1 MLERIL
7 VGNIISMSKGLG
19 YTVPGQIEANIFDL
33 RKIHTK
39 LKGTHM
45 LAFLGTFSVNFEIPD
60 YWGIGKSVSRGFG
73 TVKRLKFGNWR
84 VKS

>member
-33 RKIHTK
+33 RDIHTK

-45 LAFLGTFSVNFEIPD
+45 LGFLGTFPSTSKFLTFV
-60 YWGIGKSVSRGFG
+60 VSANPCRGG
-73 TVKRLKFGNWR
+73 WDGEE
-84 VKS
+84 S

>member
-19 YTVPGQIEANIFDL
+19 YTVPGQIEASIFDL
-33 RKIHTK
+33 KEIHTK

-45 LAFLGTFSVNFEIPD
+45 LAFLGTFPLISRFLIT
-60 YWGIGKSVSRGFG
+60 GALVSLCRWDLG
-73 TVKRLKFGNWR
+73 R
-84 VKS
+84 